1 MAKSEIDLVKITNKY
16 VVVNKP
22 SGIQCSGFKNYA
34 HHLLPQLTKKFKA
47 LHPDRTLNASQFKL
61 VHRLDKY
68 VTGGLVVARD
78 RKWAMKS
85 SKSLS
90 SKGNS
95 PDSIIRRYVGLL
107 PIPEDDSLKSGWIT
121 YDIQAP
127 QKDYK
132 GSTETRKVLSYKAL
146 TIFQILDELKLQP
159 TKTQLSMYPKI
170 YSGKCIVPIILQLQT
185 GRKNQLR
192 DHTLQSFNT
201 TLLNDDNFEQFKYIS
216 MPRSGINIDVNSTI
230 FKSNQIGLHSAFIEM
245 PDKASSV
252 SFVFPICAKQD
263 RVL

>member
-107 PIPEDDSLKSGWIT
+107 PIPEGQNILDIASSFVVSKSFDPMSKGLTFADDSLKSGWIT

-132 GSTETRKVLSYKAL
+132 GSTETRKVLSYKA
-146 TIFQILDELKLQP
+146 
-159 TKTQLSMYPKI
+159 
-170 YSGKCIVPIILQLQT
+170 
-185 GRKNQLR
+185 
-192 DHTLQSFNT
+192 SFN
-201 TLLNDDNFEQFKYIS
+201 
-216 MPRSGINIDVNSTI
+216 
-230 FKSNQIGLHSAFIEM
+230 H
-245 PDKASSV
+245 
-252 SFVFPICAKQD
+252 FPN
-263 RVL
+263 LG